1 MAMSW
6 VTPFTGGG
14 GGTPMSSIITADS
27 YTPPAGFPTA
37 GYKISDNLRLDNSD
51 LTVEGAL
58 NITGTIGAAGSQ
70 TSLYQYSSFNH
81 AGAAALGF
89 GRTNVSVG
97 NTILCAAD
105 SLVSIE
111 ADDRIHLS
119 AANILQLKANE
130 YISANIGKI
139 DGSSP
144 VPAVGEFRYNMDVG
158 GYQPATGSTP
168 GLQQPGK
175 YMVTAG
181 STMDLYSPVIRIGN
195 GNWGGGT
202 NNVNYTTHIY
212 SYATTLTQMN
222 APNHHRYGNFIVY
235 NGYLQVF
242 GPAYAS
248 FFQQSSD
255 DRLKHNEE
263 DLTDCLSVIR
273 KLKPQKYQKT
283 TEMKAANFKGDLNAS
298 EYTIEAGFIA
308 QDVKKDIPE
317 LNFCVKDP
325 ISEDEDVYHLD
336 YNSIFTHNVAA
347 TKELD
352 SIVTGLLAE
361 IASLKERITALEQSP
376 KSKK

>member
-1 MAMSW
+1 
-6 VTPFTGGG
+6 
-14 GGTPMSSIITADS
+14 
-27 YTPPAGFPTA
+27 
-37 GYKISDNLRLDNSD
+37 
-51 LTVEGAL
+51 
-58 NITGTIGAAGSQ
+58 
-70 TSLYQYSSFNH
+70 
-81 AGAAALGF
+81 
-89 GRTNVSVG
+89 
-97 NTILCAAD
+97 
-105 SLVSIE
+105 
-111 ADDRIHLS
+111 
-119 AANILQLKANE
+119 
-130 YISANIGKI
+130 
-139 DGSSP
+139 
-144 VPAVGEFRYNMDVG
+144 
-158 GYQPATGSTP
+158 
-168 GLQQPGK
+168 
-175 YMVTAG
+175 MVTAG
-181 STMDLYSPVIRIGN
+181 STLDLYSPVIRIGN

-235 NGYLQVF
+235 NGYFQVF

-283 TEMKAANFKGDLNAS
+283 TKMKAADFNGHLNEG

-352 SIVTGLLAE
+352 SLVTKLLAE
-361 IASLKERITALEQSP
+361 TASLKERVATLERSQGA